1 MHTPLRKFLSGEGK
15 DHLGRSIEEIL
26 NQDDHWLE
34 FTHNWIQWCFPL
46 FEPSQSVKNLPTLD
60 SIEEV
65 ELIRGCS
72 VSQENMRRALMRYA
86 EFLRDSDQWLRYHDH
101 NHLRITRVIKSAKLL
116 MSEEQ
121 AAEFFTYVMGQ
132 VEGRAK
138 GKLSKISLNYW
149 EQELDVGDNQPNSSM
164 E

>member
-1 MHTPLRKFLSGEGK
+1 MHTPLREFLSGEGK
-15 DHLGRSIEEIL
+15 DHLGRGIEEIL

-46 FEPSQSVKNLPTLD
+46 FEASQSVKNLPTLA
-60 SIEEV
+60 SIGEV
-65 ELIRGCS
+65 ELIRSCS

-121 AAEFFTYVMGQ
+121 AAEFFTFVMGQ

-149 EQELDVGDNQPNSSM
+149 QQELDVGDNQPNS
-164 E
+164 